1 MNLSI
6 IEFGVYGFITYV
18 SLLMLIISTINP
30 PKTERINLYRSIYLI
45 PGIICAVI
53 LANAGLDINLDTI
66 ETTKETW
73 DNQTSTL
80 IFSEYTTTTDKFIL
94 VDPIWVMVHYMI
106 FIIMTVYL
114 IIQILTLF
122 TKWNE

>member
-30 PKTERINLYRSIYLI
+30 PKTERINLYRAIYLI

-122 TKWNE
+122 SKWNE